1 MHIIMRSWLAMTCG
15 FMLFHVT
22 IRKRK
27 ISGSDIIKLTQ
38 LEINRTAIKEKI
50 VEAALSVLPI
60 AVIVLLLCLMVT
72 PMRPDLLLCFL
83 IGAVMLVVGMGLFS
97 LGAEQSMTP
106 IGSKIGTALTRTKNM
121 PLILGVSF
129 LLGFAITVAEPDLQV
144 LAQAVPH
151 IKSSVLLVTVGAG
164 VGLFMAIYM
173 LRILTGAS
181 LRWILIV
188 CYTLIFVLAA
198 FTDRDFLCIAF
209 DFGGVTTGPMTVPFI
224 LAMGPGVFKVRSD
237 DRAEADSFGLVA
249 LCSIGPILSV
259 LLLGFFSS
267 GGSAVVDI
275 SAASYEA
282 LYSLII
288 LIDIDSCMR
297 QQFFY

>member
-15 FMLFHVT
+15 FMLVHVT

-106 IGSKIGTALTRTKNM
+106 IGTKIGTALTRTKNL

-129 LLGFAITVAEPDLQV
+129 LLGFAITVAE
-144 LAQAVPH
+144 
-151 IKSSVLLVTVGAG
+151 
-164 VGLFMAIYM
+164 
-173 LRILTGAS
+173 
-181 LRWILIV
+181 
-188 CYTLIFVLAA
+188 
-198 FTDRDFLCIAF
+198 
-209 DFGGVTTGPMTVPFI
+209 
-224 LAMGPGVFKVRSD
+224 
-237 DRAEADSFGLVA
+237 
-249 LCSIGPILSV
+249 
-259 LLLGFFSS
+259 
-267 GGSAVVDI
+267 AVVDI

>member
-1 MHIIMRSWLAMTCG
+1 MR
-15 FMLFHVT
+15 FHVT

-121 PLILGVSF
+121 
-129 LLGFAITVAEPDLQV
+129 
-144 LAQAVPH
+144 
-151 IKSSVLLVTVGAG
+151 SV
-164 VGLFMAIYM
+164 FC
-173 LRILTGAS
+173 S
-181 LRWILIV
+181 
-188 CYTLIFVLAA
+188 
-198 FTDRDFLCIAF
+198 
-209 DFGGVTTGPMTVPFI
+209 
-224 LAMGPGVFKVRSD
+224 
-237 DRAEADSFGLVA
+237 A
-249 LCSIGPILSV
+249 LP
-259 LLLGFFSS
+259 LLLRSLTCRFWLRPCR
-267 GGSAVVDI
+267 I
-275 SAASYEA
+275 SKAASC
-282 LYSLII
+282 S
-288 LIDIDSCMR
+288 
-297 QQFFY
+297 

>member
-60 AVIVLLLCLMVT
+60 AVIVL
-72 PMRPDLLLCFL
+72 
-83 IGAVMLVVGMGLFS
+83 
-97 LGAEQSMTP
+97 
-106 IGSKIGTALTRTKNM
+106 
-121 PLILGVSF
+121 
-129 LLGFAITVAEPDLQV
+129 
-144 LAQAVPH
+144 
-151 IKSSVLLVTVGAG
+151 
-164 VGLFMAIYM
+164 
-173 LRILTGAS
+173 
-181 LRWILIV
+181 
-188 CYTLIFVLAA
+188 
-198 FTDRDFLCIAF
+198 
-209 DFGGVTTGPMTVPFI
+209 
-224 LAMGPGVFKVRSD
+224 
-237 DRAEADSFGLVA
+237 
-249 LCSIGPILSV
+249 
-259 LLLGFFSS
+259 GFFSS

>member
-1 MHIIMRSWLAMTCG
+1 MHSIMRSWLAMTCG

-129 LLGFAITVAEPDLQV
+129 LLGF
-144 LAQAVPH
+144 
-151 IKSSVLLVTVGAG
+151 
-164 VGLFMAIYM
+164 
-173 LRILTGAS
+173 
-181 LRWILIV
+181 
-188 CYTLIFVLAA
+188 
-198 FTDRDFLCIAF
+198 
-209 DFGGVTTGPMTVPFI
+209 
-224 LAMGPGVFKVRSD
+224 
-237 DRAEADSFGLVA
+237 
-249 LCSIGPILSV
+249 
-259 LLLGFFSS
+259 FSS